1 MTWDLYECVFRLKSP
16 LHIGCHKVLHLSRTR
31 PYIPGKLIWAALTSK
46 LTPALGINDYPRVGQ
61 FLKNS
66 IRYGYFYLWASDKLY
81 LPQYTEEGLKFGEL
95 QQNTFEKKFISTM
108 ASSAIQPQSL
118 TAEEGMLHEIEFI
131 NPTVIDNGEKVF
143 LKGLLWI
150 NEISEEGLN
159 ILKED
164 NETSIFSNNEYEVK
178 IQKGLQLHIGGE
190 RRSGFGL
197 VELKEIKKI
206 SNSDLTS
213 TGFFGEWKEQNKEI
227 VISLRTNDPIWAHA
241 KHSSNL
247 KIKGDIEFIVGR
259 EWDTQK
265 GAGKLLRVE
274 DLSWVPG
281 SILIEDK
288 KFKITD
294 FGLWEAV

>member
-1 MTWDLYECVFRLKSP
+1 MNNYQK
-16 LHIGCHKVLHLSRTR
+16 
-31 PYIPGKLIWAALTSK
+31 
-46 LTPALGINDYPRVGQ
+46 VGQ
-61 FLKNS
+61 FLKEF
-66 IRYGYFYLWASDKLY
+66 IRFGYFYLFVNNKLY
-81 LPQYTEEGLKFGEL
+81 FPKYTEEGLKFGEL
-95 QQNTFEKKFISTM
+95 QQNAFEKKFISAM
-108 ASSAIQPQSL
+108 ASAAILPQSL

-131 NPTVIDNGEKVF
+131 NPFSIDKGEKVF

-150 NEISEEGLN
+150 NEISVEGFK

-164 NETSIFSNNEYEVK
+164 NDISIFPNNEYEVK

-190 RRSGFGL
+190 RRYGFGL
-197 VELKEIKKI
+197 VELEEIKKI

-213 TGFFGEWKEQNKEI
+213 TGFFGEWREENEEI
-227 VISLRTNDPIWAHA
+227 VILLRTNDPIGAHA

-247 KIKGDIEFIVGR
+247 KIKGDIEFMVGR

-274 DLSWVPG
+274 DLSWLPG